1 MIKKLKYKYI
11 WDRIFLERLSEPLH
25 LNFFSLFVKLFGN
38 YEKQIE
44 WDLILKQQH
53 SYGIMKAAKL
63 AKELKIDSMTVIE
76 FGVANGTGLINI
88 QSICKKITKLLDIKF
103 NIYGFDN
110 LVGLPKPEGFKDHPD
125 LYQESDYPLQDI
137 EKLKNRLNENTK
149 LIIGDVKDTV
159 PEFKK
164 NDFKNSP
171 IGFVSFDLDYYS
183 STKNALDILNIESE
197 NLLPIIDIYFDDIS
211 DYKHNSKCGQY
222 LAIDEFN
229 KNQALRLLEQHK
241 FLRKKRIFQRAKW
254 IDHMYQLHVLDHK
267 EKNSS
272 DKRKRKILENF
283 HF

>member
-1 MIKKLKYKYI
+1 MLKKLKHKYI

-44 WDLILKQQH
+44 WDLVLKQQH
-53 SYGIMKAAKL
+53 SYGILKAAKL
-63 AKELKIDSMTVIE
+63 AKKLKMHSITVIE
-76 FGVANGTGLINI
+76 FGVANGTGIINI
-88 QSICKKITKLLDIKF
+88 QQICSKITKLLDIKF
-103 NIYGFDN
+103 DIYGFDN
-110 LVGLPKPEGFKDHPD
+110 LVGLPEPEGYKDHPD
-125 LYQESDYPLQDI
+125 LYQKEDYPLQNI
-137 EKLKNRLNENTK
+137 ENLKKRLNDNTK

-159 PEFKK
+159 PDFSKK
-164 NDFKNSP
+164 DFTNSP

-183 STKNALDILNIESE
+183 STKNALDLLSIDSK

-222 LAIDEFN
+222 LAINEFN
-229 KNQALRLLEQHK
+229 KNFNLRLIEQHR

-254 IDHMYQLHVLDHK
+254 IDHMYQLHVLDHV
-267 EKNSS
+267 EKNISN
-272 DKRKRKILENF
+272 KRDRKILENF